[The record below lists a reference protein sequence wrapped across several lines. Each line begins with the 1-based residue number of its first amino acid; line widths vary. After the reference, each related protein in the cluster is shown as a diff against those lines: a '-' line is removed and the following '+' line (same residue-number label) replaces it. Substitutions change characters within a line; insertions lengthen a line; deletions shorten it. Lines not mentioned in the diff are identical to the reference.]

1 MSSFILY
8 SLFDVGWI
16 KWRISKPP
24 DPRNFV
30 CDSFQ
35 SCSAFL
41 CLGVMLQSY
50 LRPTSKTHTVPQF
63 TLRKNMAREL
73 YTYKRY
79 KVEYRLSNC
88 QLLNVLKTQRD
99 MLRQAY
105 SRLRPCTPALIYCG
119 IVFLILIVSFSLTV

>member
-16 KWRISKPP
+16 KWRVSKPA

-30 CDSFQ
+30 YDSFQ

-73 YTYKRY
+73 YTYK
-79 KVEYRLSNC
+79 VESLFESNC

-119 IVFLILIVSFSLTV
+119 IEFFILIVSFSLTV